1 MPIKS
6 KLISKEARKYYEN
19 TSFEHL
25 VSTWLQRDGWEVY
38 APYVDHGAKTDV
50 LISDG
55 NHFYR
60 IQVKSVD
67 TSDENIVV
75 LPQWSEED
83 DIDFVIYF
91 SKRADW
97 GYITPKYSTRRKLK
111 HPEHIRFHQQ
121 AKNFKK
127 AFDKAQIINNRT

>member
-1 MPIKS
+1 MPVKS
-6 KLISKEARKYYEN
+6 KLISKEARRYYEN

-75 LPQWSEED
+75 IPQWSEED
-83 DIDFVIYF
+83 DIDYVIYF
-91 SKRADW
+91 SKKADW
-97 GYITPKYSTRRKLK
+97 GYITPKYSARRKLK

-127 AFDKAQIINNRT
+127 AFDKA

>member
-1 MPIKS
+1 MPVKS
-6 KLISKEARKYYEN
+6 KLLSKQAREYYEN

-25 VSTWLQRDGWEVY
+25 VSTWLQRDGWEVF

-60 IQVKSVD
+60 IQVKSLD

-75 LPQWSEED
+75 NAQWSDED
-83 DIDFVIYF
+83 DIDYIIYF
-91 SKRADW
+91 SKKADW
-97 GYITPKYSTRRKLK
+97 GYITPKYGARRKLK

-127 AFDKAQIINNRT
+127 AFDKA